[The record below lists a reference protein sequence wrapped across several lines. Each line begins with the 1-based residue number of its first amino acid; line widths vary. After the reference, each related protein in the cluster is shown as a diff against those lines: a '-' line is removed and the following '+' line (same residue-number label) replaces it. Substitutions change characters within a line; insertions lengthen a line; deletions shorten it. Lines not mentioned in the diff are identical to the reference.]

1 MLDYPDYVTQEI
13 NNMRHYVIDECKKYP
28 SITTMLGATV
38 SDDKIKILSNWQK
51 SMGIDAANEYTNLAC
66 DRGTAVHKLI
76 ELFLSNETIDESLY
90 DSNHIKV
97 FKSLKIPLRK
107 INNLY
112 GLEVALYSD
121 NLKIAGRTDCI
132 GYYED
137 VLSVIDFKTTSR
149 SKNDSEIYDYWLQIT
164 FYAICH
170 NELYGTDINCGVVL
184 MGNEK
189 GVPATWVK
197 KDLTPYIEPLI
208 ERVFQFYKKYE
219 ILQNGKQ

>member
-38 SDDKIKILSNWQK
+38 SDDKIEILSNWQK

-112 GLEVALYSD
+112 GLEVALYYD
-121 NLKIAGRTDCI
+121 NLKIAGRT
-132 GYYED
+132 
-137 VLSVIDFKTTSR
+137 
-149 SKNDSEIYDYWLQIT
+149 DSEIYDYWLQIT